1 MVLVSKGWIRTIVL
15 FIQYKLQLL
24 SFRSNQLFAVSPRV
38 FGVLTNPTGFVLLFH
53 WIYLSVTLRL
63 CNLKCYGLQISVFY
77 FAKVTYQTIL
87 FVSTSSEI
95 TLACLL
101 FIVTIIWFVFAFLW
115 ICFGPSSG
123 FVRGDTLDLRWSG
136 FGGYLS
142 ALWSGNCPAWW
153 RTISVAISKF
163 GLVLQKG
170 NNNRQLGDVL
180 VIHTL
185 PVKWKHFVLA
195 LVILIQ
201 TWTVWVKEEYFHQ
214 IFL

>member
-1 MVLVSKGWIRTIVL
+1 MLL
-15 FIQYKLQLL
+15 FPLNL
-24 SFRSNQLFAVSPRV
+24 SFCD
-38 FGVLTNPTGFVLLFH
+38 
-53 WIYLSVTLRL
+53 TLWN
-63 CNLKCYGLQISVFY
+63 CNLKCQGLQFSVFCCC
-77 FAKVTYQTIL
+77 KNTYQTML
-87 FVSTSSEI
+87 FVFTSSKKD
-95 TLACLL
+95 LACLL
-101 FIVTIIWFVFAFLW
+101 VAIIGSVFAFLW

-123 FVRGDTLDLRWSG
+123 FVRGDTLDLLWSG

-195 LVILIQ
+195 RVILIQ
-201 TWTVWVKEEYFHQ
+201 MWTVWVKEEYFHQ